1 VKCLFEKKDPGN
13 RYERMGGCVLTMGK
27 STRGQ
32 LGCGSG
38 CGSTSSSDG
47 FRQLD
52 VLDPLRFVKVV
63 AGGWHSLVLTGRGK
77 KHETP
82 L

>member
-1 VKCLFEKKDPGN
+1 VSCGKEHIVALTKD
-13 RYERMGGCVLTMGK
+13 GCVLTMGK

-32 LGCGSG
+32 LG

-63 AGGWHSLVLTGRGK
+63 AGGWHSLVLTGR
-77 KHETP
+77 
-82 L
+82 